1 MNPSSMTTSIQG
13 NSRKY
18 EQELRA
24 AERQLSNAHERTLS
38 LETDIL
44 SGLREISSVQLGS
57 STTLPIDV
65 TRQLSVRKSEE
76 AGLRH
81 ELGLVEKAISDH
93 MERAGTLLKLVT
105 DTRTGVFQALSVDSG
120 YIQLLKARD
129 TDRDAFNAYK
139 SVHGEIESECQQKL
153 KAFEQAP
160 MFMYLINAK
169 YGTNDYKGRFLVRF
183 MDHWL
188 AARINFQ
195 GNFISYQ
202 TLVAMKDATT
212 VRLSELEDA
221 MDTSDEMLT
230 DAVKR
235 SQNAAGVDHHQTELA
250 EVQDRIKGYKAR
262 ANSIHKLLGG
272 FALKT
277 DQHFQIA
284 EQMML
289 GSLKMK
295 SREEL
300 QRLVRTTTSNVDDE
314 IARRISSLQ
323 EQLVAHHATIPA
335 LEASRQIAANNYERA
350 KDLERTLRSSD
361 YTNSNYRYRDDLD
374 FDSLVLGYMAGQYSR
389 AGVADEVQSYREEI
403 PRSQSSG
410 GFGYDSPGI
419 GSSILDS
426 AASVVSD
433 VADFVTTDS
442 F

>member
-1 MNPSSMTTSIQG
+1 MTSSVQG

-24 AERQLSNAHERTLS
+24 AERNLSKAHERSLS
-38 LETDIL
+38 LEADIL
-44 SGLREISSVQLGS
+44 SGLREISSLQLGS

-81 ELGLVEKAISDH
+81 ELSLIEKAISDH
-93 MERAGTLLKLVT
+93 MERAGSLRKLVT
-105 DTRTGVFQALSVDSG
+105 DTSTGLFQALSVDSG
-120 YIQLLKARD
+120 YIQLLKVRD
-129 TDRDAFNAYK
+129 TDRDTFNAYK
-139 SVHGEIESECQQKL
+139 SVNGEIESECQQKL
-153 KAFEQAP
+153 KGFEQAP
-160 MFMYLINAK
+160 LFMYLINAK
-169 YGTNDYKGRFLVRF
+169 YGTADYKSRFLVRY

-212 VRLSELEDA
+212 VRLSELKVA
-221 MDTSDEMLT
+221 MDASDEVLT
-230 DAVKR
+230 EIVKR
-235 SQNAAGVDHHQTELA
+235 AQNAAGVDQQQAELA
-250 EVQDRIKGYKAR
+250 DLQDRIQGYKAR
-262 ANSIHKLLGG
+262 ANSIHKSLGG

-314 IARRISSLQ
+314 LARRITSLQ
-323 EQLVAHHATIPA
+323 EQLVAHHETIPA
-335 LEASRQIAANNYERA
+335 LQASRQVAYNNYERA

-361 YTNSNYRYRDDLD
+361 YTNTNYRYRDDLD
-374 FDSLVLGYMAGQYSR
+374 FDALVLGYMAGQYSR
-389 AGVADEVQSYREEI
+389 GGVADEIQSYREEI
-403 PRSQSSG
+403 PRSSSSG
-410 GFGYDSPGI
+410 GFSYDSPGS

-433 VADFVTTDS
+433 VADFVTTES

>member
-24 AERQLSNAHERTLS
+24 AEQQLSRAHEHTLS
-38 LETDIL
+38 LETEIL
-44 SGLREISSVQLGS
+44 SGLREISSIQLGS

-81 ELGLVEKAISDH
+81 ELGLVEKAITDH
-93 MERAGTLLKLVT
+93 MDRAGSLLKLLT
-105 DTRTGVFQALSVDSG
+105 DTRTGVFQALSVDAG

-129 TDRDAFNAYK
+129 TDREGFNAFK
-139 SVHGEIESECQQKL
+139 TVHDEIETECSQKL

-160 MFMYLINAK
+160 LFMYLINSK
-169 YGTNDYKGRFLVRF
+169 YGADEYKGRFLVRYL
-183 MDHWL
+183 DNWL

-195 GNFISYQ
+195 GNFTSYQ
-202 TLVAMKDATT
+202 TLVAMKDATK
-212 VRLSELEDA
+212 VRLSELKDA
-221 MDTSDEMLT
+221 MDASDELLT
-230 DAVKR
+230 DTVKR
-235 SQNAAGVDHHQTELA
+235 AQNAAGVDQQQTELTD
-250 EVQDRIKGYKAR
+250 VQDRIQGYKTR

-300 QRLVRTTTSNVDDE
+300 QRLVKTTTSNVDDE
-314 IARRISSLQ
+314 IARRISGLQ

-335 LEASRQIAANNYERA
+335 LEASRQLAANNYERA

-374 FDSLVLGYMAGQYSR
+374 FDSLVLGYMAGHYSR

-410 GFGYDSPGI
+410 GFGYDSPSI